1 MRLKVLS
8 IFEFDEFAKSHPLG
22 TFHQSSSYGMLMSER
37 GYDYEMIGMVDEND
51 TIVAASLILVKK
63 IGLFSKYGYAPK
75 GFLIDY
81 SNTDLLKKF
90 VSLLRNRYYKKNFV
104 FIKINPEISIA
115 HLNSKGKETI
125 NDEAKMI
132 EENLI
137 SIGFK
142 KLPNN
147 VYFEALFPRFNAAL
161 RLKEFDLSKADKRT
175 RNKIRKSMR
184 KGLYLEKG
192 TRDDIDIIYEFVKQK
207 KNVGKLH
214 YYNYYN
220 VFQKTNSVDIF
231 LVKIDF
237 EKALIAAKDS
247 YEMEVEKN
255 AELVQRFIKN
265 NTEENLNLK
274 MESDKVIESIKDDIA
289 YITGCLANA
298 NDAYV
303 AGAITIRFKDRVNIL
318 ISGYDHRFKRFNPN
332 YFLHYKLIEYYK
344 KDFAYIDMNG
354 ITGDF
359 SDANPYKGLN
369 EFKFGFNPDAFELIG
384 EFDYVIN
391 EGVYK
396 NLDANGYLAKEFD
409 RTLIN
414 SPVQEEIKIKEV
426 KEEKPKKPKKSFITI
441 TK

>member
-8 IFEFDEFAKSHPLG
+8 IFEFDEFAKNHPLG
-22 TFHQSSSYGMLMSER
+22 TFTQSSSYGMLMSER
-37 GYDYEMIGMVDEND
+37 GYDYELIGMVDEND

-81 SNTDLLKKF
+81 SNIELLKKF

-115 HLNSKGKETI
+115 EINKKGKEVSYE
-125 NDEAKMI
+125 EAKVI
-132 EENLI
+132 EDSLI

-142 KLPNN
+142 KLPDNK
-147 VYFEALFPRFNAAL
+147 YFEALFPKFNAAL

-175 RNKIRKSMR
+175 RNKIRKSLK

-237 EKALIAAKDS
+237 EKALVAARKN
-247 YEMEVEKN
+247 YEMELEKN
-255 AELVQRFIKN
+255 NELVQRFIAN
-265 NTEENLNLK
+265 NNENNLKLK
-274 MESDKVIESIKDDIA
+274 MESDKVIESIKDDIT
-289 YITGCLANA
+289 YITGCLATA
-298 NDAYV
+298 KDAYV

-318 ISGYDHRFKRFNPN
+318 ISGYDNRFRRFNPN
-332 YFLHYKLIEYYK
+332 YFLHYQLIEYYK
-344 KDFAYIDMNG
+344 HDYTYIDMNG

-359 SDANPYKGLN
+359 SDTNPYKGLN
-369 EFKFGFNPDAFELIG
+369 EFKFGFNPYAFELIG

-414 SPVQEEIKIKEV
+414 SPVKEEVKVKEV